1 VNEDA
6 SARLQET
13 TIASR
18 TVFTGR
24 LLRLRVDEV
33 TLPGGGSSTR
43 EIVEHPGAVAAVAL
57 EGEDVLLVRQWRH
70 PAGEVLLEIPAGT
83 LEPGEEPE
91 ATVRRELV
99 EEIGRR
105 AGRVEHLMDFYV
117 APGYSSELI
126 RLYLAT
132 ELEAASGET
141 DTDENIEVVR
151 VPLAE
156 AVARCR
162 AGALRDGKTVTALL
176 LAAARLT

>member
-1 VNEDA
+1 MTKDA
-6 SARLQET
+6 RERLQET
-13 TIASR
+13 TIESE
-18 TVFTGR
+18 TVFAGR
-24 LLRLRVDEV
+24 LVSLRVDRV
-33 TLPGGGSSTR
+33 ALPGGGTATR

-70 PAGEVLLEIPAGT
+70 PAGEALLEVPAGT

-91 ATVRRELV
+91 ETMRRELA

-105 AGRVEHLMDFYV
+105 AGRIEHLSDFYV

-132 ELEAASGET
+132 ELAPAGAEADA
-141 DTDENIEVVR
+141 DEHIEVVR
-151 VPLAE
+151 LPLAE

-162 AGALRDGKTVTALL
+162 SGELRDGKTVAALL
-176 LAAARLT
+176 LAVARVG